1 MIAPSPVPYGDADLD
16 VRTDLP
22 EHRAD
27 DARRGFTL
35 IELLVV
41 IAILGILGTLVVK
54 NIWGHVDEAKQMT
67 AKGKVDLV
75 DDKIQ
80 IYKRKHNE
88 IPRDL
93 RVLLEADPLNNND
106 PWLEEDQL
114 MDPWGHELVIKID
127 GSRFEIIS
135 YGEGGQE
142 DSFGLEMGKER
153 DIGSRHSLEPPK
165 DGGGNH

>member
-1 MIAPSPVPYGDADLD
+1 MIAPSPVPNGDADLD

-165 DGGGNH
+165 DGGGNR